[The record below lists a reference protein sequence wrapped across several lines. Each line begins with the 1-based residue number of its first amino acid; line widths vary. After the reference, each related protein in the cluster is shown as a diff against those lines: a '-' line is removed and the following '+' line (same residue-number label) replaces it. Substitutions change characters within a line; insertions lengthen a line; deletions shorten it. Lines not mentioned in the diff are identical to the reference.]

1 MMTEKLSKILVCA
14 LALALAL
21 APLSASADR
30 LRQNGNVWDGSIA
43 GSFAGGSG
51 TEADPFLISDGS
63 ELALLAETV
72 NGGDECEG
80 FYFALATD
88 IVLNDTADFENWSEN
103 YRPENFWHPIGG
115 SAYSF
120 RGSFD
125 GRGHTV
131 AGMFACA
138 TNGTKLGLFGSAE
151 NTVIRDLSVIRSC
164 VLGNSDAVGGIIG
177 AAEGVYIIGCGFEGT
192 VCGTRSVG
200 GICGSAGCCY
210 ITDCST
216 QVNISAFQYAGG
228 IVGIA
233 GVTALSGCEASG
245 TIDANDR
252 AGGMIGY
259 ALVGCSAVNC
269 LNGAAID
276 CGEYAGGIAGL
287 GHNTEVSYCENLADI
302 TAERYTGGIFGL
314 CCGSSADH
322 CANRGDISGEYY
334 IGGMIGWADDGADF
348 GQTGAYDTVNCCSN
362 SGRVCGEWGVG
373 GIAGDAHFLMVTD
386 SFNTGLITAEQY
398 AGGLIGYAKDTS
410 AARCYSVGIVRAE
423 HAGALFGRNTAENVT
438 AENVYYLDRACAGGD
453 AFGTGERDGL
463 FCSDE
468 GYEGF
473 DFGGVWFI
481 DPETYYPYAQIIGM
495 PDGPALPESSG
506 DINGD
511 GIATVSDAVA
521 ALRAA
526 MGIMAL
532 SPEEILRGDTDL
544 DGRITVA
551 DAVAALRAA
560 MGNA

>member
-1 MMTEKLSKILVCA
+1 MKRITKILAFA
-14 LALALAL
+14 LALILAL
-21 APLSASADR
+21 APAAAFAKTAPGPELARSADE
-30 LRQNGNVWDGSIA
+30 L
-43 GSFAGGSG
+43 FPGSG
-51 TEADPFLISDGS
+51 YEDDPYLISNAD
-63 ELALLAETV
+63 ELAQLAALV
-72 NGGDECEG
+72 NSGDECEG
-80 FYFALATD
+80 FCFALTED

-131 AGMFACA
+131 SGMFACA

-151 NTVIRDLSVIRSC
+151 NAVIRDLSVIRSC

-177 AAEGVYIIGCGFEGT
+177 AAEGVYIIDCEFEGT

-210 ITDCST
+210 ITDCSA
-216 QVNISAFQYAGG
+216 QVNISAFQYTGG

-252 AGGMIGY
+252 VGGMIGY

-362 SGRVCGEWGVG
+362 SGDVSGDWGVG

-410 AARCYSVGIVRAE
+410 ASRCYNVGRVRGDNS
-423 HAGALFGRNTAENVT
+423 GALFGRNSAVNVT
-438 AENVYYLDRACAGGD
+438 AEYAYYLDRACADGD
-453 AFGTGERDGL
+453 AFGTAQKDAL
-463 FCSDE
+463 FCSSA

-473 DFGGVWFI
+473 SFSQIWFI
-481 DPETYYPYAQIIGM
+481 EPETGYPYAQLYLM
-495 PDGPALPESSG
+495 MDGPRPPKHIG
-506 DINGD
+506 DLNGD
-511 GIATVSDAVA
+511 GVVSVYETIMV
-521 ALRAA
+521 LRSA
-526 MGIMAL
+526 MGLITL
-532 SPEEILRGDTDL
+532 SEEAIQYADVDI

-551 DAVAALRAA
+551 DAVMILRFS
-560 MGNA
+560 MGI